1 MPTGY
6 FVLYHGCLGRLQ
18 LKNLINFHFS
28 KLLEFRG
35 FPTDSIYTVH
45 ICMASSE
52 QITHS
57 QSQCTGIYRHKM
69 SKLES
74 LSKLILI
81 CLVIKHNRKKSKPIY
96 SIESQHCISTCLGG
110 INSCDSYLSTNQY
123 HLEEHSPFSET
134 PNPLISAEMLQS
146 CIFHANQKLIFEVKK
161 I

>member
-1 MPTGY
+1 MKMKKFTVRDRPHQAKEKSIHLDSNVIIFISFPSKYPPIKTSIVWVMDWMPTGY

-57 QSQCTGIYRHKM
+57 QSQCTGTH
-69 SKLES
+69 
-74 LSKLILI
+74 
-81 CLVIKHNRKKSKPIY
+81 
-96 SIESQHCISTCLGG
+96 
-110 INSCDSYLSTNQY
+110 
-123 HLEEHSPFSET
+123 
-134 PNPLISAEMLQS
+134 ISAQNEQVGIIIKTDTYLPG
-146 CIFHANQKLIFEVKK
+146 NQTQWGEKNQNPFIA
-161 I
+161 